1 MNGIYGFTGE
11 HRFLSNFWFVNV
23 ELDGV
28 IYRSTEHAYQ
38 AAKAF
43 DMTERMLIQRLSRPA
58 DAKKYAQ
65 TIKIRD
71 DWDDVRWGIM
81 YDLNCQKYSLPEFG
95 DRLLETGNVYI
106 EETNTWN
113 DTYWGVCGGK
123 GRNELGKILMV
134 IREDLRSIRE
144 DMLLD
149 AMGR

>member
-1 MNGIYGFTGE
+1 MSMVYGFTGE
-11 HRFLSNFWFVNV
+11 YRFLSNFWFVDV
-23 ELDGV
+23 ELDGI

-38 AAKAF
+38 AAKTF
-43 DMTERMLIQRLSRPA
+43 VEQERMLIQRLSRPS

-71 DWDDVRWGIM
+71 DWDSVRWGIM
-81 YDLNCQKYSLPEFG
+81 YDLNCQKYSIPEFG
-95 DRLLETGNVYI
+95 DRLLETGNMYL

-113 DTYWGVCGGK
+113 DTYWGVYHGK
-123 GRNELGKILMV
+123 GENNLGKILMA

-144 DMLLD
+144 DNLLD